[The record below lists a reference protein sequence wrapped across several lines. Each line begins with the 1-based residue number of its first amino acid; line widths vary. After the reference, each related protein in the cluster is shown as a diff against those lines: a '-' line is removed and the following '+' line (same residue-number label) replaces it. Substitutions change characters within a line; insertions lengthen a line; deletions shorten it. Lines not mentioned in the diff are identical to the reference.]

1 MAAFTSVVDS
11 LKQGEDTPQTQELST
26 LLESQGIDINQ
37 DSQQI
42 INSLS
47 TIKEFKQVQT
57 TEEVIKAD
65 PLTESQEWRERIA
78 ERQDDSEAILSELR
92 EIKELLLKHKAV
104 PYIFSMLRDSS
115 GDLEK
120 VVATPHETSTIL

>member
-1 MAAFTSVVDS
+1 MLIPNRYIKKASPLQKVEEKVRVV
-11 LKQGEDTPQTQELST
+11 
-26 LLESQGIDINQ
+26 
-37 DSQQI
+37 
-42 INSLS
+42 
-47 TIKEFKQVQT
+47 
-57 TEEVIKAD
+57 
-65 PLTESQEWRERIA
+65 ERIA